1 MGSGGRAPHLG
12 PPAAC
17 QVRAIEH
24 LASVCSNMP
33 SPPEDLTPY
42 QAYSDVVGSASG
54 YSDDL
59 AKNYTVLHSKAHVAL
74 PHRAGAAQPLADFL
88 PPELRHMLQDE
99 RAMLRDPLEAESLIN

>member
-1 MGSGGRAPHLG
+1 
-12 PPAAC
+12 
-17 QVRAIEH
+17 
-24 LASVCSNMP
+24 MP

-74 PHRAGAAQPLADFL
+74 PHRAGAAKPLADFL
-88 PPELRHMLQDE
+88 PPELRHMLQDS
-99 RAMLRDPLEAESLIN
+99 RAMLRDPSEAESLINERQPGRAMDPILGRRG